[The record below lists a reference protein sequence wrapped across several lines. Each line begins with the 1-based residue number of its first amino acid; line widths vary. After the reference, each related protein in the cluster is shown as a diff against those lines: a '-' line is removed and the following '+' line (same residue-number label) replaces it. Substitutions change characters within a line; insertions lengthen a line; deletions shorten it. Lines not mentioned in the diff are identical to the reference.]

1 MRELAPFRFDDY
13 VSSTYGNPFLEQ
25 TRITNIDFRWE
36 WFPRFGELVAVS
48 VFYKDLLKPLER
60 IVLDEIGTVPIFS
73 TINGKEARNFGA
85 EFEIRK
91 SLDFIAEPLRNFS
104 INLNL
109 TLVRSNIVPPDEL
122 VLYNETI
129 GKQVTAAPPSL
140 RFERP
145 LQGQSDYVLN
155 VALGYQ
161 NIENGINV
169 LLLYNIVG
177 RRIIQLSGSQFI
189 LDNFYEE
196 PRNQVDLAVSKS
208 FGRNFTIKLIA
219 KNLLDDRFLTT
230 ILGRTAERFNTGRVL
245 GLSFTYNL

>member
-1 MRELAPFRFDDY
+1 
-13 VSSTYGNPFLEQ
+13 
-25 TRITNIDFRWE
+25 
-36 WFPRFGELVAVS
+36 
-48 VFYKDLLKPLER
+48 
-60 IVLDEIGTVPIFS
+60 
-73 TINGKEARNFGA
+73 
-85 EFEIRK
+85 
-91 SLDFIAEPLRNFS
+91 
-104 INLNL
+104 
-109 TLVRSNIVPPDEL
+109 
-122 VLYNETI
+122 
-129 GKQVTAAPPSL
+129 VTAAPPSL

-196 PRNQVDLAVSKS
+196 PRNQVDLAISKS
-208 FGRNFTIKLIA
+208 FGRNFTVKLIA
-219 KNLLDDRFLTT
+219 KNLVDDRFLTT